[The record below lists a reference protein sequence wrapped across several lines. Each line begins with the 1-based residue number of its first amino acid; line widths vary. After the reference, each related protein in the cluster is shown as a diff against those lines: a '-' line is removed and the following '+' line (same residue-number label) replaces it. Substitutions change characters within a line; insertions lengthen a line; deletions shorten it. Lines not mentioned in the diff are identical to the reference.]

1 MTKTLPPTTTK
12 QQEILKLLYKY
23 RFLDR
28 KQIQALLGHKDKR
41 RVISWLQ
48 DLREKEYVAWRYDAT
63 DFAAKTKPAIYY
75 LALNGIRYLRG
86 LNEYSDEELRK
97 RYKESTRQQSFIGR
111 CLLIA
116 DCCIT
121 LKAKSAGGVKYSY
134 RTESDYA
141 DPDDRHNFLIEL
153 KPHLLSIKQH
163 RGETTN
169 YLIEVFDATMP
180 RYMVRKRLKDYVEF
194 LAYGEWERET
204 DNSEPPI
211 VLLACPTIADL
222 IYAKRRVRKLLED
235 EGLED
240 DESIKI
246 RLTTIDKIRA
256 RGVTSPIWEE
266 A

>member
-1 MTKTLPPTTTK
+1 MTKNLPSITTK

-48 DLREKEYVAWRYDAT
+48 DLREKECVAWQYDAT

-75 LALNGIRYLRG
+75 LSLNGIRYLRDLDKYPG
-86 LNEYSDEELRK
+86 EELRK
-97 RYKESTRQQSFIGR
+97 RYKESTRQQSFIDR

-121 LKAKSAGGVKYSY
+121 LRVKGVGGVKYEY

-141 DPDDRHNFLIEL
+141 DPDDKYNFLIEL

-163 RGETTN
+163 RDETTN
-169 YLIEVFDATMP
+169 YLLHIIDPMLP
-180 RYMVRKRLKDYVEF
+180 RYMIRKRLKDYVEF

-204 DNSEPPI
+204 DDDEPPI
-211 VLLACPTIADL
+211 ILLTCPTVADL
-222 IYAKRRVRKLLED
+222 IYAKRRIRKLLED
-235 EGLED
+235 EGIEG

-246 RLTTIDKIRA
+246 RLATVDKVRA
-256 RGVTSPIWEE
+256 RGVTSSIWEE
-266 A
+266 V